1 MHILVECPLWNYTKW
16 WTWTGTPIALQT
28 VRLYNKIHPL
38 PAHEPGTA
46 FQQLFWLLSERASKA
61 FLSPV
66 SYTLHGSYKSTFKMK
81 FEGQNYY
88 DYMNV
93 NADRTRKNVFKAQLN
108 GCILLYQDWI
118 CVLFLKI
125 WIWLFLRHIFLIP
138 KRDNFEILSSIS
150 PRWLHLLKI

>member
-1 MHILVECPLWNYTKW
+1 
-16 WTWTGTPIALQT
+16 
-28 VRLYNKIHPL
+28 
-38 PAHEPGTA
+38 
-46 FQQLFWLLSERASKA
+46 
-61 FLSPV
+61 
-66 SYTLHGSYKSTFKMK
+66 MK

-108 GCILLYQDWI
+108 GCILLYQDQI

-125 WIWLFLRHIFLIP
+125 WIWLFLRHIFSIP

-150 PRWLHLLKI
+150 PRWLHLLKIKKIQIVVLDDWLWNIKKKMGVPIENNPEKPHIYSPPSAIIFRLIAPDIHILHPIWMQFVQKSLGLLKMVTIPP